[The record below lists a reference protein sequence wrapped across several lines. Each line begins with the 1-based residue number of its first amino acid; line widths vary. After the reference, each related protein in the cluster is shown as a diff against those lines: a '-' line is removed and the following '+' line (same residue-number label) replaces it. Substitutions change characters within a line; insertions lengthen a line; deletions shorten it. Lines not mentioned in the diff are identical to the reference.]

1 MPTAGRWCV
10 GVNPPATVR
19 EMPRWEWETEPPAP
33 AVIVRPGYRIAIS
46 DIGPPTRIVGLA
58 WGPEYAPGPVPIQMP
73 TAQPAAG
80 VTIGVREAPT
90 SNQPE
95 AGEIDDSAGPWKPN
109 GTKG

>member
-1 MPTAGRWCV
+1 MP
-10 GVNPPATVR
+10 P
-19 EMPRWEWETEPPAP
+19 EESETEPPAL

-58 WGPEYAPGPVPIQMP
+58 WGPEYAPGPVPLQGP

-90 SNQPE
+90 PNQPE
-95 AGEIDDSAGPWKPN
+95 AGEIDGSAGPREAIRSGEWWRAR
-109 GTKG
+109 

>member
-1 MPTAGRWCV
+1 MP
-10 GVNPPATVR
+10 PK
-19 EMPRWEWETEPPAP
+19 EYETEPPAP

-46 DIGPPTRIVGLA
+46 DIGPATRIVGLA
-58 WGPEYAPGPVPIQMP
+58 WGPEYAPGPVPIQVP

-95 AGEIDDSAGPWKPN
+95 AGAIDGSGGPWQPE
-109 GTKG
+109 GTQAWSRYPAART